1 MGQIEHRKSTAH
13 EVHFDPSLY
22 PRTYSLSRYNQWSYI
37 VPGFFLVVVVPVQFL
52 RSHGLNSQS
61 TIVFALLFVLTGCY
75 FVLRGL
81 RQKLILEPEA
91 IMVRYALSSRRLER
105 HEIAGWRKSS
115 GGARGTGLTGRTLV
129 PRDDAQ
135 KAVAFYGIKTDPAFF
150 AWFGGIPELKPTMD
164 TPPQDSMLTAF
175 LTWVGIMAA
184 LLATF
189 LLVILLNHRP
199 FEIQIIA
206 LVWDTEFVFFLVFF
220 DSRAWRGYS
229 LRDKRVQQ
237 ELPHLLGIHCA
248 CLVLIF
254 ALLSFALSVEP
265 RLPSSWVRENGPR
278 DTSPFVLVLILIGGI
293 TPTIQAWRYRRIL
306 RLAVEAENI
315 TTPN

>member
-1 MGQIEHRKSTAH
+1 MEHRQSTAH
-13 EVHFDPSLY
+13 EGHFNPSLY

-37 VPGFFLVVVVPVQFL
+37 LPGLFLAVVLPVQFL
-52 RSHGLNSQS
+52 RSHGLNSQP
-61 TIVFALLFVLTGCY
+61 TIVFALLFVLAGGY

-91 IMVRYALSSRRLER
+91 ITVRYAFSSRRLER
-105 HEIAGWRKSS
+105 QEIVGWRKSS
-115 GGARGTGLTGRTLV
+115 GGSRGTGETGRTLV
-129 PRDDAQ
+129 PRDDAK
-135 KAVAFYGIKTDPAFF
+135 KAVAFYGMKTDPAFF
-150 AWFGGIPELKPTMD
+150 AWFAGIPELKPTMD
-164 TPPQDSMLTAF
+164 TPPQDSLLTAF

-189 LLVILLNHRP
+189 LLVIFLNHRP

-237 ELPHLLGIHCA
+237 ELPRLLGIHCA

-265 RLPSSWVRENGPR
+265 RMPSSWVMENSPR
-278 DTSPFVLVLILIGGI
+278 DTSPFVLALILIGSI
-293 TPTIQAWRYRRIL
+293 TPTIQAWRYRWIL

-315 TTPN
+315 PTPN